1 MELRLSSSIIEGI
14 EKNPR
19 ALTAQEVA
27 EILRVSDMTIYR
39 LAKAGGIPSFKVGNS
54 LRFDPKAVAGWLRQ
68 QMYVLSPVRAPQPA

>member
-14 EKNPR
+14 EKNPH

-39 LAKAGGIPSFKVGNS
+39 LAKARSIPSFKVGNS
-54 LRFDPKAVAGWLRQ
+54 LRFDPKAVASWLRQ
-68 QMYVLSPVRAPQPA
+68 QMYVLAPHRAPQPA